1 MIELITYV
9 FEFITMVISFFAAL
23 LLLKQK
29 KNSQV
34 PLGNIF
40 LTLASSFVGIYA
52 LSTIIYSIIGQ
63 EWAVIAFLKLGMI
76 AILMAVLLLYFT
88 MQVLIY
94 SSKWIKI
101 HKLRFWIPF
110 CIALTIALVLAFT
123 DYIIVIDAKT
133 AETHFQPIPYALF
146 AIYVAFML
154 IYSAFSIYS
163 FGIRKSTG
171 NSRKRMQLFLVGLL
185 LIIGALIIDVLGNI
199 IENEVLFDTLLF
211 VALSSGV
218 IFVAGAFFGKKSTI
232 K

>member
-1 MIELITYV
+1 MTELITYV
-9 FEFITMVISFFAAL
+9 FEFITMIISFFAAL

-29 KNSQV
+29 KISQV

-40 LTLASSFVGIYA
+40 LTLASTFVGIYA
-52 LSTIIYSIIGQ
+52 LCTIIYSIIGQ

-94 SSKWIKI
+94 SSKSIKM
-101 HKLRFWIPF
+101 HKLRFWVPL
-110 CIALTIALVLAFT
+110 CISLAISLVLVVT

-133 AETHFQPIPYALF
+133 AETHFQPIPFALF
-146 AIYVAFML
+146 AIFVAFML
-154 IYSAFSIYS
+154 IYSAFSMYS

-171 NSRKRMQLFLVGLL
+171 NSRKRMQLFFLGLL
-185 LIIGALIIDVLGNI
+185 FIIGALIIDVLGNI

-211 VALSSGV
+211 GILSCGV
-218 IFVAGAFFGKKSTI
+218 IFVAGSFLGKKLAG
-232 K
+232 